1 MQNQIQKFSFNNQD
15 LQIINKNG
23 EAWFIAREVANLL
36 GYRDAHNLTRLLDD
50 DEKDTHNMSTPS
62 GNQDVSIINESGF
75 YHAAFKSRKAEV
87 KPFRKWVTT
96 EVLPQIRKTGAY
108 IQPNALPEHLRGKDL
123 GQILSQAFATDAQHR
138 AAQPPAP
145 PKKPRA
151 PRRNF
156 KQTRFYSIETQS
168 NMLAPTIPQK
178 SIVWLDSQFAYS
190 DGAFYQWQ
198 VIGEDRV
205 YFTRLFHAVENDEPV
220 YLGRRS
226 ESGLHNV
233 PDMYVPRDKVRILG
247 KAISWQVNANL

>member
-1 MQNQIQKFSFNNQD
+1 MQNQIFNFNQSQVRIHIEDNEPYFCLSDVTKILEINRRSADAFSLNEKGCKEIATPTKGGMQKITF
-15 LQIINKNG
+15 
-23 EAWFIAREVANLL
+23 
-36 GYRDAHNLTRLLDD
+36 
-50 DEKDTHNMSTPS
+50 
-62 GNQDVSIINESGF
+62 INEPNLYRVIFRSNKPEAVKF
-75 YHAAFKSRKAEV
+75 QDWIFEEV
-87 KPFRKWVTT
+87 I
-96 EVLPQIRKTGAY
+96 PQIRKTGAY

-198 VIGEDRV
+198 VIGEDHV